1 MKQKLTCP
9 PGVKRALYRI
19 AAIAAAVVLIAVFYL
34 AVILGQPEDAVTPAP
49 AADQPLL
56 APSPAL
62 QLTSA
67 EELPRLI
74 ETFPAPVMAFLTG
87 AGPQLNAGLSYD
99 VAFEN
104 GFARVLELRY
114 LLDGGAYA
122 TVQSIYPARALSLV
136 KREGYTL
143 SSAVSQPIAG
153 LQAVRMEGESLRFH
167 AQGEQALYVITL
179 PKMAGEALSATL
191 KALQLSTR

>member
-1 MKQKLTCP
+1 MKKKLTCP

-56 APSPAL
+56 AASPAL

-191 KALQLSTR
+191 KALQLATR